1 MVALVKR
8 LILIVG
14 MVLTLVAAALAVYNV
29 YVMKMDVSYHATLMK
44 TIRVTSSDF
53 KHQQEMPIQFSCR
66 GIGMSPQIAW
76 SGAPETVRSYA
87 IVATDIDAPAPYLRL
102 FPVVHWLVYNIPR
115 AVREIPQNV
124 GGSDLELRGIRV
136 GRNVASQEAYA
147 PPCPP
152 LGRHQYVFRVYG
164 LDLDEVQLTSN
175 NKAGLMTTI
184 QGHVVAY
191 GELIGLSSAR

>member
-8 LILIVG
+8 LILIVAI
-14 MVLTLVAAALAVYNV
+14 VLIVVAAALAVYNV
-29 YVMKMDVSYHATLMK
+29 YVMNSDASYHATLNK

-53 KHQQEMPIQFSCR
+53 RHQQEMPSEFSCH

-76 SGAPETVRSYA
+76 SGAPESVRSYA

-102 FPVVHWLVYNIPR
+102 FPVVHWVVYNIPTLQ
-115 AVREIPQNV
+115 RELPQNV
-124 GGSDLELRGIRV
+124 GASDLELRGIRV
-136 GRNVASQEAYA
+136 ARNVASQEAYA

-152 LGRHQYVFRVYG
+152 LGQHRYVFRVYG
-164 LDLDEVQLTSN
+164 LDLDEVQPASN
-175 NKAGLMTTI
+175 NKTGVMAAI